1 MARFLRGNAAEVSP
15 YAAYCYAIFF
25 RVLIPALAGRFFS
38 SDEGHGSRQRPGY
51 QVTPKLSLSCPMH
64 AGNKPKC
71 VQKMAP
77 PEVKQATYGE
87 TRTAN
92 IKKKAYEK
100 QITN

>member
-1 MARFLRGNAAEVSP
+1 MARFFKEGRRRGLTVVRLLLRHLFQGGV
-15 YAAYCYAIFF
+15 
-25 RVLIPALAGRFFS
+25 IPALAGRFIS

-92 IKKKAYEK
+92 IKKAYAK
-100 QITN
+100 QITD